1 MKRNWLI
8 ALIFAF
14 ILLGI
19 AVGIMFFQ
27 NKIKISEQN
36 LVENRNETLFK
47 AVTDEC
53 EEEWQEIEEQA
64 KLEVQSN
71 VNEEKISPNCL
82 ITFKKFYDTCRH
94 TLNEYISVPEILVN
108 KTQSELQ
115 EEYEDWKIK
124 EFSSTRIILFR
135 EYEGECGEHYILREN
150 DGKIAIYKI
159 NGNNDEV
166 LFEQTE
172 IATDYLAEADKIEL
186 ENGIHIN
193 GKESLNQLLEDFE

>member
-1 MKRNWLI
+1 MKKNWLI

-19 AVGIMFFQ
+19 AVGIMFIR

-36 LVENRNETLFK
+36 LVENTNETLFE

-82 ITFKKFYDTCRH
+82 ITFKKFYNTCRH
-94 TLNEYISVPEILVN
+94 TLNQYISVPETLVN
-108 KTQSELQ
+108 KTQIELQ
-115 EEYEDWKIK
+115 EEYKDWKI
-124 EFSSTRIILFR
+124 EDFSSTQIILYR

-150 DGKIAIYKI
+150 DGKIAIYKM
-159 NGNNDEV
+159 NENNTEV

-172 IATDYLAEADKIEL
+172 IAIDYLTEADKIEL
-186 ENGIHIN
+186 KDGIHIN
-193 GKESLNQLLEDFE
+193 GKERLNQLIEDFE

>member
-1 MKRNWLI
+1 MKKNWLI

-14 ILLGI
+14 IFLGI
-19 AVGIMFFQ
+19 AVGIMFIR

-36 LVENRNETLFK
+36 LVENTNETLFE

-82 ITFKKFYDTCRH
+82 ITFKKFYNTCRH
-94 TLNEYISVPEILVN
+94 TLNQYISVPETLVN
-108 KTQSELQ
+108 KTQIELQ
-115 EEYEDWKIK
+115 EEYKDWKI
-124 EFSSTRIILFR
+124 EDFSSTQIILYR

-150 DGKIAIYKI
+150 DGKIAIYKM
-159 NGNNDEV
+159 NENNTEV

-172 IATDYLAEADKIEL
+172 IAIDYLTEADKIEL
-186 ENGIHIN
+186 KDGIHIN
-193 GKESLNQLLEDFE
+193 GKERLNQLIEDFE